1 MSLVAYSGNFVPLM
15 NDFMQINFPD
25 WDDNTK
31 LSMSLYAMIPL
42 GFGEIIGSLL
52 IGKLR
57 DKFGYH
63 TTLKVLLAVT
73 LVAFGLVFATIYT

>member
-1 MSLVAYSGNFVPLM
+1 
-15 NDFMQINFPD
+15 
-25 WDDNTK
+25 
-31 LSMSLYAMIPL
+31 MSLYAMIPL

-63 TTLKVLLAVT
+63 TTLKVLLGVT

>member
-31 LSMSLYAMIPL
+31 LSMCLYAMIPL